1 MRGFSERGPESGA
14 ESREVTPE
22 LSAWYD
28 HSDGWPVDD
37 TAGDGRRDPAADLGR
52 LAVEREVTVPPETAV
67 RAGRAAAF
75 PDLDI
80 EQLRREPSA
89 REHFSD
95 PRIGWAR
102 LDQIESTEQ
111 IRGEPFKDGTDSV
124 AYVAEVAA
132 LYEGHAAGSTPG
144 ERDPRLTGDHRIRLC
159 EDPRDRRP
167 DDHQRTPPHPGSPG
181 GGATG
186 GRRGGGRGPASGWPG
201 DPTAASV
208 RGAARLGRGSGPA
221 RSPTAPRRRRTLTG
235 RSGPAP
241 VTAATGIRRPRSATA
256 SCTSGPTRTA
266 SSRAGRRTCLR
277 GK

>member
-1 MRGFSERGPESGA
+1 M
-14 ESREVTPE
+14 
-22 LSAWYD
+22 
-28 HSDGWPVDD
+28 
-37 TAGDGRRDPAADLGR
+37 
-52 LAVEREVTVPPETAV
+52 TVPPETAV

-159 EDPRDRRP
+159 EDPQTGVLTITNGRHRIQAAREAGLPAVVAEVVVARQADGQEIPRRP
-167 DDHQRTPPHPGSPG
+167 PFEVLPDWAEGRTGEITYGTTATENSHRTFWTRAGDGGDRHQTTEVRDGVLHVRTHEDGVVEGWSENLS
-181 GGATG
+181 TG
-186 GRRGGGRGPASGWPG
+186 EVTRF
-201 DPTAASV
+201 
-208 RGAARLGRGSGPA
+208 
-221 RSPTAPRRRRTLTG
+221 RRRER
-235 RSGPAP
+235 
-241 VTAATGIRRPRSATA
+241 
-256 SCTSGPTRTA
+256 
-266 SSRAGRRTCLR
+266 
-277 GK
+277 